1 MRRIR
6 ICVLLLLLAALYS
19 AAPAEE
25 VKTPMPRVRVKL
37 TRLGLVTRADLLLSG
52 ACTIVGDTRALLP
65 PASRVTLELR
75 EGEICLFAEGIRL
88 AAGREITLLQ
98 HGGEGLRFAEGGNR
112 YPGDLTF
119 YADGE
124 RMSAVLSIPVET
136 YLPGCVAY
144 EMNDLFPLE
153 ALKAQAVCAR
163 TYAISHRNQNEKWDV
178 VDTAND
184 QVFRGLDSTWQNV
197 AQAVKDTEGLVG
209 MWKGSLAECWY
220 SASNGGQTDLPAN
233 VWNKTGDYGYYR
245 MEDDPYDL
253 ANPESPVRRAVI
265 ARDASDLNGTLQRML
280 AEAAYAEMEKRGYP
294 RREDAFRAECIASL
308 RLESPR
314 YASPSRM
321 YTRLTAEIGWAAR
334 RVEERVVSVLN
345 AQTGE
350 EEPRIQLRYG
360 EWETQPESLAVTLPL
375 FPELS
380 RALGFSMNGQMDN
393 EMITLTETEQAF
405 ILEARRYG
413 HGVGMSQRGAQQMA
427 KEGKTFTDILSF
439 YYPGMTVET
448 AGYGAAD
455 TATPLPLL
463 AATPAPSASPTPRP
477 TLMPVSQPMPE
488 GAYLATVEG
497 IAEDSSL
504 NLRSGPT
511 LSSEIRMRL
520 FPHQPLA
527 VLETSADGEWAHVRT
542 DSAEGWVMR
551 SFLQKAE

>member
-1 MRRIR
+1 MRRIT
-6 ICVLLLLLAALYS
+6 ICVLLTLAVLCAS
-19 AAPAEE
+19 APAEE
-25 VKTPMPRVRVKL
+25 AKAPMPRVRVKL

-112 YPGDLTF
+112 YPGDLTL
-119 YADGE
+119 YADGAQ
-124 RMSAVLSIPVET
+124 MSAVLSIPVED

-144 EMNDLFPLE
+144 EMNDLFPAE

-163 TYAISHRNQNEKWDV
+163 TYALSHRSPGEKWDV

-184 QVFRGLDSTWQNV
+184 QVFRGLDSAWQNV
-197 AQAVKDTEGLVG
+197 SKAVKDTEGLVG
-209 MWKGSLAECWY
+209 MWRGSLAECWY

-253 ANPESPVRRAVI
+253 SNQESPVRRAPI
-265 ARDASDLNGTLQRML
+265 AKDAAELNEALRKKL
-280 AEAAYAEMEKRGYP
+280 AEAAYGEMERRGFP
-294 RREDAFRAECIASL
+294 RREDAFCAVRVASV
-308 RLESPR
+308 RLGEPK
-314 YASPSRM
+314 YAAPSRL
-321 YTRLTAEIGWAAR
+321 YTALTAEIGWAAR
-334 RVEERVVSVLN
+334 RVEEQAVP
-345 AQTGE
+345 AGDAGT

-360 EWETQPESLAVTLPL
+360 EWEPQPDSLTVTLPL
-375 FPELS
+375 FPDLS
-380 RALGFSMNGQMDN
+380 RALGLSMNGSMDN
-393 EMITLTETEQAF
+393 EMITLTETDKAF
-405 ILEARRYG
+405 VLEARRYG

-427 KEGKTFTDILSF
+427 KEGKSYTDILAF
-439 YYPGMTVET
+439 YYPGMTLAG
-448 AGYGAAD
+448 AGYGAAE

-477 TLMPVSQPMPE
+477 TLMPVSKPLPR

-504 NLRSGPT
+504 NLRGGPT
-511 LSSEIRMRL
+511 LSSEILMRL

-527 VLETSADGEWAHVRT
+527 VLEVSPDGEWAHVRT
-542 DSAEGWVMR
+542 DVAEGWVMG
-551 SFLQKAE
+551 SFLQKAK